1 MESSYPF
8 GKLIDPIE
16 DAGFKLIFGRESV
29 SEELIKDLL
38 NSIFA
43 NDPLLSNITE
53 VTFLNT
59 EKPNESIGGR
69 GLRYDIRCV
78 TSTGHHFIV
87 EMQKAEQRHFLERCI
102 YYLSRDFAE
111 QGYKGKDQTNKHW
124 DFSLTPVVGVFF
136 CNFPVRELGAKP
148 VVQGRLMDVEDFKP
162 IGDYLRYVFIQ
173 LPCFEKGEKECATLI
188 EQWIFNIKNMGQM
201 QNVAFKEQRE
211 IFAYLDSVANVAALS
226 PSERDTYE
234 AALMR
239 ARDYNAQMKTAR
251 EKGWESGRKEGWES
265 GMQQGM
271 QQGLQQG
278 LQQGRS
284 EEKKMIVR
292 NMAALQI
299 PVSLIAQTVQLTEEE
314 VSRLL
319 LGR

>member
-1 MESSYPF
+1 MEEPFLF
-8 GKLIDPIE
+8 GKLVDPIE
-16 DAGFKLIFGRESV
+16 DAGFKLIFGRETV

-43 NDPLLSNITE
+43 NDPLLSNIAE
-53 VTFLNT
+53 VTFINT
-59 EKPNESIGGR
+59 EKPHENAGGR
-69 GLRYDIRCV
+69 GLRYDIRCI

-111 QGYKGKDQTNKHW
+111 QGYKGKDKTNKHW
-124 DFSLTPVVGVFF
+124 DFSLMPVVGVFF
-136 CNFPVRELGAKP
+136 CNFPVRELSAKP
-148 VVQGRLMDVEDFKP
+148 VVQARLLDVEDHQP
-162 IGDYLRYVFIQ
+162 IGDYVRYVFIQ
-173 LPCFEKGEKECATLI
+173 LPCFKKGEKECSTLI
-188 EQWIFNIKNMGQM
+188 EQWIYNIKNMGQM

-239 ARDYNAQMKTAR
+239 ARDYNAQLKTAR
-251 EKGWESGRKEGWES
+251 EKSWESGHKEGRKEGRKE
-265 GMQQGM
+265 GMQQGR
-271 QQGLQQG
+271 
-278 LQQGRS
+278 QQGRQ
-284 EEKKMIVR
+284 EEKILIVR
-292 NMAALQI
+292 NMATLHI

-314 VSRLL
+314 VEWIIRN
-319 LGR
+319 